1 MPVTGEPTR
10 TRRGARRP
18 TRAGRRAWTAS
29 SASVWTAPRRATCN
43 AGASDFGSTRAAAS
57 STSPYTTTR
66 PLEIRRTDDCGAQVA
81 CAHEMCLVTGVL
93 LVKVALARSCTL
105 LHALARS
112 CTLCKPL
119 QARLHAFSSSS
130 IARTGI
136 WALARFCLARVQ
148 DQFRP
153 RARIVKSVILHACKR
168 RRRILHA
175 FRLQCRRGTGGGR
188 FSAPLRETYIEIER
202 FLFRGY

>member
-105 LHALARS
+105 LHALQAVAGPLARFFQLQHCSDRNLGS
-112 CTLCKPL
+112 CTLLSCTRARPISPPCKN
-119 QARLHAFSSSS
+119 REIGH
-130 IARTGI
+130 
-136 WALARFCLARVQ
+136 LARVQ
-148 DQFRP
+148 EKKANLARVSFAVYGLSPRCGSDNGGLRIMGRP
-153 RARIVKSVILHACKR
+153 L
-168 RRRILHA
+168 L
-175 FRLQCRRGTGGGR
+175 RGR
-188 FSAPLRETYIEIER
+188 
-202 FLFRGY
+202 

>member
-81 CAHEMCLVTGVL
+81 CAHDVPCYWCFTG
-93 LVKVALARSCTL
+93 KSGSCTL

-112 CTLCKPL
+112 CTLCKQL

-168 RRRILHA
+168 RRRILHV
-175 FRLQCRRGTGGGR
+175 FRLQWVLEGGVSRLLGVWVGR
-188 FSAPLRETYIEIER
+188 KRMPLGDEGLMDE
-202 FLFRGY
+202 FR